1 MKISFLV
8 PDLGWPIVGIAARMA
23 QYLVGTHDVEIVGPS
38 LWGGANA
45 MYSAEFSYR
54 KVDCPRIYR
63 YPEYFREVRKLSRAL
78 QGDVVIAMK
87 AFGSTLPAALRAKR
101 ERGCRVVAYL
111 DEWDGAVAAS
121 WSPTERIRQWARDW
135 MHPCNNVHVP
145 RMERL
150 LPQCDLRLVT
160 TRFLERKFNGARF
173 PIGVDTERFQ
183 PQDPARVAALKD
195 RLGLNGMTL
204 AVFGGIVRQHKGVE
218 VFAEALARLERDD
231 MRLVILGP
239 LNEHV
244 RAMMAHP
251 VYGRMVVCPAVDG
264 PSTQAIH
271 HDMPLYLGLGD
282 VLVVP
287 LTDSLL
293 ARSQMPCKVFEA
305 MAMGKPI
312 VATAISDLPE
322 VLEGCGHLVEP
333 GRVEAVESAVDA
345 VLRDP
350 VGAHDMGQRARNRCM
365 EQFSAAAS
373 RNALLGILDN
383 LL

>member
-1 MKISFLV
+1 MKVSFLV

-23 QYLVGTHDVEIVGPS
+23 RYLAGTHDVEIVGPS

-45 MYSAEFSYR
+45 MYSAEFTYR

-63 YPEYFREVRKLSRAL
+63 YPEYFREVRKLSHAL

-87 AFGSTLPAALRAKR
+87 AFGSTLPAALRAKQ

-121 WSPTERIRQWARDW
+121 WSPGERIRQWARDW

-160 TRFLERKFNGARF
+160 TRFLERKFDGTRF
-173 PIGVDTERFQ
+173 QIGVDTERFQ

-195 RLGLNGMTL
+195 RLGLHGMML

-218 VFAEALARLERDD
+218 VFAEALARLARDD
-231 MRLVILGP
+231 VRLIILGP
-239 LNEHV
+239 LNDHV
-244 RAMMAHP
+244 RDMMAHP
-251 VYGRMVVCPAVDG
+251 VYGRLVVSPAVDG

-271 HDMPLYLGLGD
+271 RDMPLYLGLGD
-282 VLVVP
+282 VLMVP
-287 LTDSLL
+287 LTDNLL
-293 ARSQMPCKVFEA
+293 AQSQMPCKVFEA

-333 GRVEAVESAVDA
+333 GRVESVVSAVDA
-345 VLRDP
+345 VLSDP
-350 VGAHDMGQRARNRCM
+350 AGAHDMGQRARQRCL

-373 RNALLGILDN
+373 RTALLEMLDG
-383 LL
+383 LR